1 MHARARIS
9 GVLVG
14 GGVPA
19 WGSVPPTPA
28 GGGQGPRVKAAVGD
42 ASSLL
47 LRFLSSYVSGG
58 STESSNCP
66 RSKHLLTTGHRG
78 VGEMTCLFKR
88 VC

>member
-58 STESSNCP
+58 SPNLRTAQGPSIYSPQATEGWG
-66 RSKHLLTTGHRG
+66 K
-78 VGEMTCLFKR
+78 
-88 VC
+88 